1 MDCREFRQKHL
12 AFVDDTLAG
21 IELVEMQRHALE
33 CDVCARHDA
42 MVRRSL
48 IVLRSLPPV
57 EPSPDFTERLNA
69 RLRALGPI
77 DRRPPAL
84 GRAPGVG
91 SFVAVA
97 ASIIAAG
104 YLAVSTINSSRP
116 SGDIVLPPVV
126 ASRPAV
132 PASPTASAAIV
143 ASMPTVVPVWP
154 AVFLAQ
160 QAPIH
165 LVSAEFQGFRGATIQ
180 NASLTTR

>member
-21 IELVEMQRHALE
+21 IELVEMQRHALDCE
-33 CDVCARHDA
+33 VCARHDA

-48 IVLRSLPPV
+48 IVLRSLPRV

-84 GRAPGVG
+84 AHAPGLG

-104 YLAVSTINSSRP
+104 YLAASALSLSRP
-116 SGDIVLPPVV
+116 ATDIVLPPVV
-126 ASRPAV
+126 ASRPAT
-132 PASPTASAAIV
+132 PPSPVASAAIV
-143 ASMPTVVPVWP
+143 ASVPTVVPVWP

-165 LVSAEFQGFRGATIQ
+165 LVSAEFQGFRVAAVQ

>member
-21 IELVEMQRHALE
+21 IELVEMHRHARDCE
-33 CDVCARHDA
+33 ECARHDA

-48 IVLRSLPPV
+48 IVLRSLPRV

-69 RLRALGPI
+69 RLRAIGPV

-84 GRAPGVG
+84 AHAPGVG
-91 SFVAVA
+91 SLVAVA

-104 YLAVSTINSSRP
+104 YVAASTLNSSRP
-116 SGDIVLPPVV
+116 AADIVLPPVV
-126 ASRPAV
+126 ASRPAT
-132 PASPTASAAIV
+132 PPSPVASAAIV
-143 ASMPTVVPVWP
+143 ASVPTVVPVWP

-180 NASLTTR
+180 DASLMTR